1 MTRISNLFVFIFVF
15 IFIPAVLISCN
26 KKWQDP
32 NTAVPYTHTTIRE
45 ILIAPIGYDSAG
57 VEVEGMVWDLN
68 YDLLVENEIEIP
80 YTSFKIADP
89 DGNYVNVF
97 AEGNFPL
104 IDGDQV
110 NVVGVYR
117 RQLETEYRDY
127 INEIDANSIKVGK
140 TSTLYKIYR
149 YLR

>member
-1 MTRISNLFVFIFVF
+1 MSRISNLFLV

-26 KKWQDP
+26 KQWQDP
-32 NTAVPYTHTTIRE
+32 NTAVPYTHTSIRE

-57 VEVEGMVWDLN
+57 VSVEGMVWDLN
-68 YDLLVENEIEIP
+68 YDLLVEDEKEIP
-80 YTSFKIADP
+80 YTSFKIADS

-97 AEGNFPL
+97 AEGNYPL

-110 NVVGVYR
+110 KVIGVYR
-117 RQLETEYRDY
+117 REQITEYRKY
-127 INEIDANSIKVGK
+127 INEIDANSIEVGR

-149 YLR
+149 YIR

>member
-1 MTRISNLFVFIFVF
+1 MTRIPNFSLF
-15 IFIPAVLISCN
+15 IFISAVLISCN
-26 KKWQDP
+26 KEWQDP
-32 NTAVPYTHTTIRE
+32 NTAVPYTQTTIRE

-57 VEVEGMVWDLN
+57 VSVEGMVWDLN
-68 YDLLVENEIEIP
+68 YDLLVENEKEIP
-80 YTSFKIADP
+80 YTSFKIADS

-97 AEGNFPL
+97 AEGNYPL

-110 NVVGVYR
+110 KVIGVYR
-117 RQLETEYRDY
+117 RELITESRNYV
-127 INEIDANSIKVGK
+127 NEIDANSIEVGK

>member
-1 MTRISNLFVFIFVF
+1 MSRISNLFLF

-26 KKWQDP
+26 KQWQDP

-57 VEVEGMVWDLN
+57 VSVEGMVWDLN
-68 YDLLVENEIEIP
+68 YDLLVEHEKEIP
-80 YTSFKIADP
+80 YTSFKIADS

-97 AEGNFPL
+97 AEGNYPL

-110 NVVGVYR
+110 KVIGVYR
-117 RQLETEYRDY
+117 RDLITESRNY
-127 INEIDANSIKVGK
+127 INEIDANSIEVGK

>member
-1 MTRISNLFVFIFVF
+1 MTRIPNFSLF
-15 IFIPAVLISCN
+15 IFISAVLISCN
-26 KKWQDP
+26 KEWQDP

-57 VEVEGMVWDLN
+57 VSVEGMVWDLN
-68 YDLLVENEIEIP
+68 YDLLVENEKEIP
-80 YTSFKIADP
+80 YTTFKIADS

-97 AEGNFPL
+97 AEGNYPL

-110 NVVGVYR
+110 KVIGVYR
-117 RQLETEYRDY
+117 RELITESRNYV
-127 INEIDANSIKVGK
+127 NEIDANSIEVGK

-149 YLR
+149 YIR

>member
-1 MTRISNLFVFIFVF
+1 MTRIFNCLIL
-15 IFIPAVLISCN
+15 IFIPAFLISCH
-26 KKWQDP
+26 KQWQDP

-57 VEVEGMVWDLN
+57 VSVEGMVWDLN
-68 YDLLVENEIEIP
+68 YDLLLEDEIEIP
-80 YTSFKIADP
+80 YTSFKIADS

-97 AEGNFPL
+97 AEGNYPL

-110 NVVGVYR
+110 KVIGVYR
-117 RQLETEYRDY
+117 RQLMTEHRNY
-127 INEIDANSIKVGK
+127 INEIDANSIEIGK
-140 TSTLYKIYR
+140 TSKLYKVYR

>member
-1 MTRISNLFVFIFVF
+1 MTRILYCFVL
-15 IFIPAVLISCN
+15 IFIPAILISCH
-26 KKWQDP
+26 KQWQDP

-45 ILIAPIGYDSAG
+45 ILIAPIGYDAAG
-57 VEVEGMVWDLN
+57 VAVEGMVWDLK
-68 YDLLVENEIEIP
+68 YDLLVEDEKEIP
-80 YTSFKIADP
+80 YTSFKIADS

-97 AEGNFPL
+97 AEGNYPL

-110 NVVGVYR
+110 KVIGVYR
-117 RQLETEYRDY
+117 RQLTTDYRNY
-127 INEIDANSIKVGK
+127 INEIDANSIEVGK